1 MGLFLEMSGVIGK
14 NEKEVTKVLEEYT
27 KMKKGTMVEVEPQNE
42 AFDLCVIGGN
52 SKNTT
57 VVYPDDFFDWDE
69 ASEYLSR
76 ELNTS
81 VFSLHIHD
89 SDLWMYIFYNCGKAV
104 DQFNPIPDYW
114 EELSSKEMN
123 KWKGN
128 PKVICDFVKDVE
140 IEDIK
145 NYYRFWEIEMDDD
158 SEEKAY
164 EEDESYF
171 GDDWQIIDFMN
182 KLSLT
187 YPLEEETGFPIG
199 KTYKFKVSNK

>member
-1 MGLFLEMSGVIGK
+1 M
-14 NEKEVTKVLEEYT
+14 
-27 KMKKGTMVEVEPQNE
+27 
-42 AFDLCVIGGN
+42 D
-52 SKNTT
+52 
-57 VVYPDDFFDWDE
+57 
-69 ASEYLSR
+69 
-76 ELNTS
+76 
-81 VFSLHIHD
+81 
-89 SDLWMYIFYNCGKAV
+89 
-104 DQFNPIPDYW
+104 
-114 EELSSKEMN
+114 

-140 IEDIK
+140 IENIK

-199 KTYKFKVSNK
+199 RTYKFKVSNK